1 MDSVDLFP
9 IVGSLVLFS
18 GLLLYLGRPLFS
30 GQTRMASS
38 GGTRRLF
45 ERKEQLLGAIVELEF
60 DRDIGK
66 VPAEDFMRIFAELE
80 GEALAVMQELD
91 QLNGAGS
98 GELERRIEAE
108 VAALRQ
114 TETAPHCPNCGT
126 PWREGDL
133 FCPQCGTALKG
144 SS

>member
-80 GEALAVMQELD
+80 GVKQATAHRV
-91 QLNGAGS
+91 
-98 GELERRIEAE
+98 RRREIDDRLTGMARLKTT
-108 VAALRQ
+108 VFVRWN
-114 TETAPHCPNCGT
+114 PHAF
-126 PWREGDL
+126 R
-133 FCPQCGTALKG
+133 
-144 SS
+144 